1 MSEPDEIDEFA
12 RLFNGFLERMQSAP
26 SEHARESLR
35 QRFQAYLGADPEEL
49 PVVAASFPSFDLPN
63 VQLAVEAWFDEF
75 ELLGLAGSDRGH
87 YSLSELLELSGHR
100 RFGLGAV
107 DYKRISIAVD
117 EEMDCVAIGFYLGRQ
132 GDDRYVALLRAANPQ
147 YGRATVD
154 LEVLAVS
161 KEAGERFLAGL
172 PGLIRELNVFRG
184 KVVSFEGHEFGQGVG
199 PFRLHPRPGISRD
212 DVVLPDGVLERVER
226 EVIGIADHREYLLA
240 AGQHLRRGVLL
251 YGPPGTGKTHT
262 VRYLLS
268 RLPTFTVVLLAGTSI
283 GFIGEACALA
293 RLLQP
298 ALVVLEDCDLVAESR
313 DFTHGG
319 GPLLFQVL
327 NEMDGLTA
335 EADVAFLLTT
345 NRADLL
351 EPALSQRPGRVD
363 LAVEIPLPD
372 APGRA
377 RLLSLYGPR
386 LELSPEVVDEVVAM
400 TEGTTASFAKELVRR
415 AVLLAA
421 ENGSTPGDAELR
433 AATEE
438 LLSSRDALTRRLL
451 GGADP
456 GAGDHGHLDGV
467 GSAVQPPGATYPS
480 PAPGASSGGFGWVS
494 T

>member
-1 MSEPDEIDEFA
+1 MSEPDEVAEFA

-26 SEHARESLR
+26 TGNPRENLR
-35 QRFQAYLGADPEEL
+35 ERFLAQLGVDPDQV
-49 PVVAASFPSFDLPN
+49 PVVAASYPSFDLPN
-63 VQLAVEAWFDEF
+63 VQLAMEAWFDEF
-75 ELLGLAGSDRGH
+75 EVIGLAGSDRSH
-87 YSLSELLELSGHR
+87 HSLSELLELSSHYRYGV
-100 RFGLGAV
+100 GAV
-107 DYKRISIAVD
+107 DYQRLSIAVD
-117 EEMDCVAIGFYLGRQ
+117 EEMDCVRVGFYLGRE
-132 GDDRYVALLRAANPQ
+132 GEDRYVVLLRAADPQ
-147 YGRATVD
+147 YGRPTVD

-161 KEAGERFLAGL
+161 KEAGERFLKAL
-172 PGLIRELNVFRG
+172 PELIRELNVFRG
-184 KVVSFEGHEFGQGVG
+184 KVVSFEGHQFGQGVG
-199 PFRLHPRPGISRD
+199 PFRLHARPGMSRD
-212 DVVLPDGVLERVER
+212 DVVLPAGVLERVER
-226 EVIGIADHREYLLA
+226 EVIGVAEHREFLLE

-327 NEMDGLTA
+327 NEMDGLTE

-363 LAVEIPLPD
+363 LAVEVPLPD
-372 APGRA
+372 AAGRA
-377 RLLSLYGPR
+377 RLLTLYGPAI
-386 LELSPEVVDEVVAM
+386 ELSQEVVDEVVAM

-433 AATEE
+433 AAAED

-456 GAGDHGHLDGV
+456 SG
-467 GSAVQPPGATYPS
+467 QPVITTNYPPPEQGPS
-480 PAPGASSGGFGWVS
+480 PGVYGRVS
-494 T
+494 I

>member
-1 MSEPDEIDEFA
+1 MSEPDEIEEFA
-12 RLFNGFLERMQSAP
+12 RLFNGFLERMQLPPARN
-26 SEHARESLR
+26 ARENLR
-35 QRFQAYLGADPEEL
+35 DRFLAHLGVDPEGL
-49 PVVAASFPSFDLPN
+49 PVVASSFPSFDLPN
-63 VQLAVEAWFDEF
+63 VQLAIEAWFDEF
-75 ELLGLAGSDRGH
+75 EVIGLKGSDRGH
-87 YSLSELLELSGHR
+87 HSLSELLELQ
-100 RFGLGAV
+100 RFGVGAV
-107 DYKRISIAVD
+107 DYQRISIAVD
-117 EEMDCVAIGFYLGRQ
+117 EEMDCVAVGFYLGRQ
-132 GDDRYVALLRAANPQ
+132 GDDRYVGLLRAANPQ
-147 YGRATVD
+147 YGRGTVD

-161 KEAGERFLAGL
+161 KQAGERFLTAL
-172 PGLIRELNVFRG
+172 PELIREHNVFRG
-184 KVVSFEGHEFGQGVG
+184 QVISFEGHEFGQGVG
-199 PFRLHPRPGISRD
+199 PFRLHPRPEIARD

-226 EVIGIADHREYLLA
+226 EVIGIAEHREFLLE

-268 RLPTFTVVLLAGTSI
+268 RLPQFTVVLLAGTSI

-327 NEMDGLTA
+327 NEMDGLTE

-372 APGRA
+372 AAGRA
-377 RLLSLYGPR
+377 RLLSLYGPA
-386 LELSPEVVDEVVAM
+386 LDLSPEVVDEVVAM

-415 AVLLAA
+415 VVLLAA
-421 ENGSTPGDAELR
+421 ENRSVPGDTELR
-433 AATEE
+433 AAAED

-451 GGADP
+451 GGAEAGRAASIYPPPAEP
-456 GAGDHGHLDGV
+456 G
-467 GSAVQPPGATYPS
+467 PS
-480 PAPGASSGGFGWVS
+480 PGLWTGR
-494 T
+494 